1 MIFTLGP
8 LSFQINLSKNLINKH
23 NIYNNS
29 IEENLYND
37 KNKILLKS
45 GGGNFKH
52 DRWKILDFY
61 SNTNNKKIKL
71 IYYTI

>member
-37 KNKILLKS
+37 KDKIF
-45 GGGNFKH
+45 FKYW
-52 DRWKILDFY
+52 RWKF
-61 SNTNNKKIKL
+61 
-71 IYYTI
+71 

>member
-8 LSFQINLSKNLINKH
+8 YLFTNLSKNLINKH

-37 KNKILLKS
+37 KNKIL
-45 GGGNFKH
+45 
-52 DRWKILDFY
+52 
-61 SNTNNKKIKL
+61 
-71 IYYTI
+71 

>member
-8 LSFQINLSKNLINKH
+8 VSFQINLSKNLINKH

-37 KNKILLKS
+37 KNKILLNTS
-45 GGGNFKH
+45 GEPRKH
-52 DRWKILDFY
+52 SHEKHSSRETHK
-61 SNTNNKKIKL
+61 
-71 IYYTI
+71 